1 VGIGAVT
8 SSSRTFVEPERT
20 PATRTELRD
29 AIGRAWTRE
38 TGRKPSAGLVETLAA
53 HASLET
59 GSGAQMY
66 NFNFGGIKG
75 AGPHGETARCRTK
88 EVVNG
93 REIEIRDGFRA
104 YRTLD
109 EGAVDYVK
117 TMRAQFGSAL
127 ARAEAGDVDGFAH
140 ALKEKHYYT
149 ADEGAYASALRRLSG
164 AGESNI
170 VEAAKPKIATLS
182 ELPDTAQ
189 IERVM
194 DALSHHRTTIES
206 DPDDD

>member
-1 VGIGAVT
+1 MGIGAV
-8 SSSRTFVEPERT
+8 SARTFVEPERT
-20 PATRTELRD
+20 PATRADLRG
-29 AIGRAWTRE
+29 AIERAWTKE
-38 TGRKPSAGLVETLAA
+38 TGKRPTASLLDTLTA

-59 GSGAQMY
+59 ASGAKMY

-75 AGPHGETARCRTK
+75 AGPHGEVARCRTK

-93 REIEIRDGFRA
+93 REIEIRDGFRS
-104 YRTLD
+104 YRSID

-127 ARAEAGDVDGFAH
+127 AKAEAGDVNGFAH

-149 ADEGAYASALRRLSG
+149 ANEDAYASALRNLSG
-164 AGESNI
+164 
-170 VEAAKPKIATLS
+170 VHEAPAAEKPKPRILS

-194 DALSHHRTTIES
+194 DALSRHHMTIE
-206 DPDDD
+206 PAEDDD